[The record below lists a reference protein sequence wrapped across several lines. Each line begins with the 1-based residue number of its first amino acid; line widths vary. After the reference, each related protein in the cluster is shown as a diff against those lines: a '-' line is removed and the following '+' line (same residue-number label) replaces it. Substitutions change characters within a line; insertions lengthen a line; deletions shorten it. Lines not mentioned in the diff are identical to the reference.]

1 MSLKEELQSIVSGE
15 VSDDPAVL
23 KAASRDAS
31 VFEITPQVVVSPK
44 DSNDLGKL
52 VNFVTK
58 HKDRK
63 LSLTPRSAGTDMSGG
78 PLTESIVLDMKPYFN
93 HIGRIT
99 STTATTEPGVFYRDF
114 ERATL
119 KHDRLMPSYPAS
131 RELCT
136 VGGMVGTNAAGEKT
150 LSYGK
155 VADYVQ
161 QLTMVLHDGKEY
173 SIEPLTKLQ
182 LKKKMERKTVEGEIY
197 RKVYK
202 LIESNYDLIHAAKPN
217 VSKNSAG
224 YALWDVW
231 DRNTFDLTRL
241 FTGSQGTLGIIT
253 NITFKVVRPKMQSR
267 MLIIF
272 LHDLTQ
278 LAEIVNR
285 VLKHNPES
293 FESYDDH
300 TLKLAIRYFPEIAA
314 RIKSKSTWELFHE
327 FLPEF
332 TTLLKIGR
340 LPKLVLLAEFTGDSI
355 GLVNKQ
361 VQAAEE
367 SLEDLDLQTMITKN
381 RQEGKKYWVVRRES
395 FSLLR
400 NHIKHKH
407 SAPFID
413 DVTVRPEQLPQFLP
427 ELQNIMSKYNL
438 VFTLAGHIGDANFHI
453 FPLMDMSD
461 PKVRAIIPKL
471 SQEVFELVFKYKG
484 SMSGEHNDGIIRTP
498 FLEQMYGAEVV
509 KLFKEVKQIFDP
521 NNIFNPGKKV
531 DISMDYAVKHF
542 LHGNNPT
549 S

>member
-1 MSLKEELQSIVSGE
+1 MSLKEELQAIVAGE

-31 VFEITPQVVVSPK
+31 VFEITPQLVVSPK

-52 VNFVTK
+52 VKFVTE
-58 HKDRK
+58 HKDKK

-78 PLTESIVLDMKPYFN
+78 PLTESIVLDMKPHFN
-93 HIGRIT
+93 HIGKIT

-114 ERATL
+114 EKATL

-161 QLTMVLHDGKEY
+161 QLTVVLHDGKEY
-173 SIEPLTKLQ
+173 NVVPLTKAQ
-182 LKKKMERKTVEGEIY
+182 LKKKISRKTAESEIY

-202 LIESNYDLIHAAKPN
+202 LIEDNYDLIHAAKPN

-231 DRNTFDLTRL
+231 DRKTFDLTRL

-253 NITFKVVRPKMQSR
+253 NITFKIVRPKMQSR

-272 LHDLTQ
+272 LHDLHQ

-285 VLKHNPES
+285 VLKFNPES

-314 RIKSKSTWELFHE
+314 RIKSKSTWELVQE
-327 FLPEF
+327 FMPEF
-332 TTLLKIGR
+332 MTLLSFGR

-355 GLVNKQ
+355 GEVNRR
-361 VQAAEE
+361 VHEAEE
-367 SLEDLDLQTMITKN
+367 SLTDLNLHTLITKN

-400 NHIKHKH
+400 SHIKHKH

-413 DVTVRPEQLPQFLP
+413 DVTVRPEQLPEFLP
-427 ELQNIMSKYNL
+427 QLQNIMSKYDL

-453 FPLMDMSD
+453 FPLMDMSK

-498 FLEQMYGAEVV
+498 FLEQMYGKEMVG
-509 KLFKEVKQIFDP
+509 LFKEVKHIFDP

-531 DISMDYAVKHF
+531 DVTMDYAVKHF
-542 LHGNNPT
+542 LHGNNPA